1 MRCMVLTSR
10 RQNKNWSLL
19 VVQTIKTT
27 VLLFFVFVAAEA
39 SRLQAQEQK
48 TVSIAKIGNVLHCL
62 KSKFEDMKGYK
73 RPPQIH
79 VNIYRVRYLYGINSP
94 QDENNNELQLIVYGP
109 EEKSAVYYTVYF
121 EKENQHDIIHLG
133 QMATLIQ
140 EHGKLE
146 LDENPGGN
154 GTYFN

>member
-1 MRCMVLTSR
+1 M
-10 RQNKNWSLL
+10 
-19 VVQTIKTT
+19 
-27 VLLFFVFVAAEA
+27 E
-39 SRLQAQEQK
+39 
-48 TVSIAKIGNVLHCL
+48 
-62 KSKFEDMKGYK
+62 GYK

-79 VNIYRVRYLYGINSP
+79 ANIYRVRYLYGINSP

-121 EKENQHDIIHLG
+121 EKENQGDIIHLG

-154 GTYFN
+154 GTYFHIQRWQIFWIGNRRL